1 MNRKYFWTKEQLLD
15 LYKKQKLNIRDIAVE
30 LKSTFSTVQYWLHK
44 HNIKLRPTNLGPKR
58 RIGRPRKVIAYRNI
72 IFCCQDCG
80 TKISSSSALRGQGR
94 CNSCTRKR
102 TSPSI
107 EVRKIIS
114 NKLKG
119 IQLSKKTRL
128 KISQKLRGKNH
139 PSYIDGR
146 SHFIYPCKFSNE
158 LRQKIRTRDNFT
170 CQCCGIKEKNHF
182 SINKQI
188 NLSVH
193 HIDYNKKSC
202 RENNLISLCLSCHMK
217 TNSNRDYWYAHC
229 IYLMENKR

>member
-1 MNRKYFWTKEQLLD
+1 MNRKYFWTKEQLIS
-15 LYKKQKLNIRDIAVE
+15 LYKNQQLTVYKISVI
-30 LKSTFSTVQYWLHK
+30 LKADKSQILYWLHK
-44 HNIKLRPTNLGPKR
+44 YNIKLRPTNLGPKR

-80 TKISSSSALRGQGR
+80 TKISYSSALHGQGR

-102 TSPSI
+102 PSPSI

-119 IQLSKKTRL
+119 RLTSKKTRL
-128 KISQKLRGKNH
+128 KISKKLKGKNH

-146 SHFIYPCKFSNE
+146 SHFNYPYKFSNE
-158 LRQKIRTRDNFT
+158 LRQKIRERDNFT
-170 CQCCGIKEKNHF
+170 CQCCGLEEKNH
-182 SINKQI
+182 SNKNV

-202 RENNLISLCLSCHMK
+202 MENNLISLCISCHMK
-217 TNSNRDYWYAHC
+217 TNSNRDYWYAYC
-229 IYLMENKR
+229 TYLMENK